1 MIKESQI
8 LYEEGNYWILEV
20 RPEVYQV
27 MVKGLTHST
36 CDSAYADFDLALA
49 RCKYLA
55 RREREAK

>member
-8 LYEEGNYWILEV
+8 LYEEGNYWILGV

-36 CDSAYADFDLALA
+36 CDSAILI
-49 RCKYLA
+49 
-55 RREREAK
+55 